1 MLEENLDYQLPV
13 KNNINIAS
21 LGIYK
26 FISERK
32 EKKEESKTMQK
43 LAICCGK
50 NYLLTNIKGH
60 SVSIF
65 HPKKYLQFDILDI
78 MDIFFLFC
86 VRYFS
91 WFIASKVQDM
101 Y

>member
-43 LAICCGK
+43 SAIFVLK
-50 NYLLTNIKGH
+50 MLYTPKYHLLK
-60 SVSIF
+60 
-65 HPKKYLQFDILDI
+65 Q
-78 MDIFFLFC
+78 
-86 VRYFS
+86 
-91 WFIASKVQDM
+91 
-101 Y
+101 

>member
-32 EKKEESKTMQK
+32 EKKEESKTM
-43 LAICCGK
+43 
-50 NYLLTNIKGH
+50 H
-60 SVSIF
+60 
-65 HPKKYLQFDILDI
+65 
-78 MDIFFLFC
+78 
-86 VRYFS
+86 
-91 WFIASKVQDM
+91 
-101 Y
+101 